1 MAPSPAL
8 PLASF
13 CRLFVQGPF
22 GTGKT
27 GLALQRLSWLLE
39 HLQGQGHAITVLL
52 PSQYALR
59 QFRQRADARLPRT
72 AAWQPYRLLTFK
84 GLMRQAV
91 ELAWPAIAE
100 PMGYAR
106 GIEPAFLS
114 LEGAQYVLIQWV
126 EEMVAQAQF
135 DAVTQGRAFAVHRL
149 ATQIM
154 DNMIKAS
161 MYRYSLETAYNRL
174 TFSVPEGKHQRAR
187 INAFQRALA
196 VSRAFRRHCLAQGL
210 VSENLLYELFY
221 RILDDERLF
230 DRFLLARC
238 RHVIADGCEEHDYA
252 CHRFLRQL
260 IPMTQSS
267 LCLGDA
273 DGGFRYFLGAY
284 REGLAELA
292 AVSDQRAELQFHPR
306 SGRVE
311 TERRLSSL
319 LDDAGVLP
327 APQVQGSARLAV
339 HRARPLDQASGL
351 AQDIFRVEY
360 REHFTEILDWTAD
373 EIQRLVRDAGVP
385 ASRIVVLAPTISN
398 SLRFALEQLLQ
409 RRRLRLYTH
418 RPSRRLNDEPAAQ
431 ALLAL
436 ACLAH
441 PHWGLQP
448 TAIQKRIALQMA
460 IEGLEGWRAPALAQ
474 AWGPRRTPF
483 SQMPADFQARVQYRN
498 GVRYEALRDWLDQYA
513 QEERHYPLD
522 VFFARIYDELLAQK
536 GFGIG
541 ADSNSVRVVHQ
552 LAESARTFHRLVRA
566 VGRQEG
572 TDETASD
579 PFDTAGRAYVR
590 LVQAGLLGN
599 LYLPSDA
606 PPPEAV
612 VLSSTYNFIMQD
624 YGVEY
629 QFWIDVNN
637 AAWGQ
642 RIHQPLTHPFV
653 LSPAWPTRRPW
664 TEREEYAASQW
675 EILRTAKGL
684 LRRTHRQVYLGISAY
699 GEKGLDHK
707 GEMLKVI
714 NRLLMLDIG
723 APAPLAVPSAPQA

>member
-1 MAPSPAL
+1 MAPSSAL
-8 PLASF
+8 PLASLR
-13 CRLFVQGPF
+13 RLYVQGPF

-27 GLALQRLSWLLE
+27 GLAVQRLTWLLE

-72 AAWQPYRLLTFK
+72 GAWRPYRLLTFK

-100 PMGYAR
+100 SMGYAK
-106 GIEPAFLS
+106 GIEPTFLS

-154 DNMIKAS
+154 DNMVKAS
-161 MYRYSLETAYNRL
+161 MYRYSLATAYARL

-187 INAFQRALA
+187 IAAFRRAQD
-196 VSRAFRRHCLAQGL
+196 VSRTFRRHCLAQGL

-221 RILDDERLF
+221 RILDDEGLF
-230 DRFLLARC
+230 DRLLLSRC

-252 CHRFLRQL
+252 CHRFLHQL
-260 IPMTQSS
+260 IPLTQSS

-284 REGLAELA
+284 REGLAALA
-292 AVSDQRAELQFHPR
+292 AVSDQRAELHFPPR
-306 SGRVE
+306 AGRVE
-311 TERRLSSL
+311 TERRLASL
-319 LDDAGVLP
+319 LDGAGVLP
-327 APQVQGSARLAV
+327 APKVQDSARLAV
-339 HRARPLDQASGL
+339 HRARPLDLASGL
-351 AQDIFRVEY
+351 AQDVFRVEY
-360 REHFTEILDWTAD
+360 RDHFTEILDWTAD

-385 ASRIVVLAPTISN
+385 AAQIVVLAPTISN

-409 RRRLRLYTH
+409 RRHLRLYAH

-441 PHWGLQP
+441 PHWELPP
-448 TAIQKRIALQMA
+448 TAIQKRIVLQMA
-460 IEGLEGWRAPALAQ
+460 IEGLEGWRAPALAH
-474 AWGPRRTPF
+474 AWGQQRTPF
-483 SQMPADFQARVQYRN
+483 SQMPTAFQARVQYRN

-541 ADSNSVRVVHQ
+541 SDSNSVRVVRQ

-572 TDETASD
+572 TDAPAPD

-590 LVQAGLLGN
+590 LVQTGLLGN

-612 VLSSTYNFIMQD
+612 VLSSTYNFVMQD

-629 QFWIDVNN
+629 QFWLDLNN

-653 LSPAWPTRRPW
+653 LSPAWPRRRPW
-664 TEREEYAASQW
+664 TEREEYAASQR
-675 EILRTAKGL
+675 EILRTAQGL
-684 LRRTHRQVYLGISAY
+684 LRRTHRRVYLGVSAY
-699 GEKGLDHK
+699 GEKGLEHK
-707 GEMLKVI
+707 GEMLKAI

-723 APAPLAVPSAPQA
+723 APSPLAVPSAPQA